1 MSRSFTKVIVQLFA
15 VVQIAIVARVA
26 HAQTKVACIGDS
38 ITALPSSWCGD
49 LSTKLGAGYNVSN
62 FGVSGTNLEKNVGQ
76 PYWDSAQY
84 QPSHDFAP
92 DIVIIMLGTND
103 AQPTVWSAGMSHF
116 IQDYEDLLDTYT
128 SLPSHP
134 TPYIILPTPIGYS
147 PFGHDGTLIPS
158 AIIPDIKQVA
168 MIKGVTTVD
177 AFTAFGGTAADAG
190 AFDASLYGSSDQV
203 HPNAQGQQI
212 ICDLVYAALMSPG
225 GPGDA
230 GTGGSPDSGGSG
242 DAGGGGMTGGSGG
255 AGSGGMAGGSGGAG
269 SGGMAGGS
277 GGAGSGGMAGGSG
290 GTGGAG
296 GGAGTMNASSGAGG
310 GGANT
315 GGSAGLP
322 DAGGSGNAGGNSSGM
337 VDAMAASGTSAA
349 PGSTPESSGSGC
361 RIAGNA
367 TSKSGPAAGLLLLF
381 AIAMRRKEKLLRAAP
396 LTQRPHP

>member
-26 HAQTKVACIGDS
+26 LAQTKVACIGDS

-116 IQDYEDLLDTYT
+116 VADYDALLDSYT
-128 SLPSHP
+128 SLASHP

-147 PFGHDGTLIPS
+147 PFGHTGALIPD

-168 MIKGVTTVD
+168 MMKGVTTID
-177 AFTAFGGTAADAG
+177 AFTAFGGTTADAG
-190 AFDASLYGSSDQV
+190 AFNTSLYGPSDQV

-212 ICDLVYAALMSPG
+212 ICDLVYDALTSMSSPNVMVYG
-225 GPGDA
+225 GDA
-230 GTGGSPDSGGSG
+230 GSDAGSDAGTVGSPGSGGSG
-242 DAGGGGMTGGSGG
+242 NAS
-255 AGSGGMAGGSGGAG
+255 SGGMARGS
-269 SGGMAGGS
+269 S
-277 GGAGSGGMAGGSG
+277 
-290 GTGGAG
+290 GTGGAN
-296 GGAGTMNASSGAGG
+296 GGAGAMNASSGAGG
-310 GGANT
+310 GSASPGSSAN
-315 GGSAGLP
+315 
-322 DAGGSGNAGGNSSGM
+322 AGGSGT
-337 VDAMAASGTSAA
+337 SGTAAGASAP
-349 PGSTPESSGSGC
+349 PGSANESSGGGC
-361 RIAGNA
+361 RMAGDSA
-367 TSKSGPAAGLLLLF
+367 TKDGPSAGLLLLF
-381 AIAMRRKEKLLRAAP
+381 ALAIRRRKSSYV
-396 LTQRPHP
+396 